1 VERVFAPL
9 YEGLVLLC
17 LGIALVFGSASAV
30 AAASPASPAA
40 PSSASPAASES
51 YDPDL
56 KLGSSCRG
64 RPSAAVLKAALPT
77 YLKELVVQW
86 PRAGKRKGPSGCIS
100 VARLTLVDHQGVI
113 TTLSVE
119 VHGAPQPI
127 PEPDYRL
134 IEDDDMPR
142 AVFSLRPSS
151 ELPQIVVSLA
161 GPPAAP
167 RDSLERSLEF
177 VPVDALVQGFG
188 ALLKGE

>member
-1 VERVFAPL
+1 VERAFAPL
-9 YEGLVLLC
+9 YEGFVLLF
-17 LGIALVFGSASAV
+17 LGTALVFSS
-30 AAASPASPAA
+30 
-40 PSSASPAASES
+40 PSSAAPASSASSTGSES

-64 RPSAAVLKAALPT
+64 RPSAAALKAALPT

-86 PRAGKRKGPSGCIS
+86 PRAGKRKDTSGCVA

-119 VHGAPQPI
+119 VHGGPQPI

-134 IEDDDMPR
+134 IEDDGMPR

-151 ELPQIVVSLA
+151 EFPQIVVSLA

-188 ALLKGE
+188 VLLKGE